1 MLAGNVADPETPMQN
16 AARISLLARVARSFS
31 AAGSAPKDPPV
42 SILSLAATSY
52 GARPSGDATVPTG
65 FDPLAIAL
73 FEAIVEG
80 AFLVANA
87 DGVFDASE
95 RRAFE
100 SVVVAAC
107 GGTISPLQTE
117 ELVRDLEA
125 QLRQEGLERRID
137 AVARAVTKPEQAH
150 EILRIAALLAQVSED
165 VSSVE
170 RDVLKRIAA
179 RCGLQEHD
187 VEASLADV
195 ATLLAASPTAR

>member
-1 MLAGNVADPETPMQN
+1 MQN
-16 AARISLLARVARSFS
+16 AARINLLARVARSFS
-31 AAGSAPKDPPV
+31 ALGPVPSDRPV

-52 GARPSGDATVPTG
+52 GTRPSGDATVPTG

-87 DGVFDASE
+87 DGVFDANE

-107 GGTISPLQTE
+107 GGAISPRQIE
-117 ELVRDLEA
+117 ELVGDLEA
-125 QLRQEGLERRID
+125 QLRDDGLERRIE
-137 AVARAVTKPEQAH
+137 AVARAVVKREQAH

-170 RDVLKRIAA
+170 RDVLMRIAV
-179 RCGLQEHD
+179 RCGLHERD
-187 VEASLADV
+187 VDGALADV
-195 ATLLAASPTAR
+195 AALLAVPPDAN